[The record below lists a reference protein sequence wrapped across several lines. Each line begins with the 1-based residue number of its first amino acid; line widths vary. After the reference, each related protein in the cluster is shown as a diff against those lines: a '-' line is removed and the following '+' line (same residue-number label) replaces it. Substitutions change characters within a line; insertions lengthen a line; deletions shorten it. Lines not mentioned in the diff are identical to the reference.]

1 LRHLSGG
8 SDDLRMTWSEDRGL
22 VRFGLLGFGI
32 YWLRSA
38 VIVADSIASA
48 IASGSAEPRCRRRTS
63 S

>member
-32 YWLRSA
+32 LAAQA
-38 VIVADSIASA
+38 VIVGDSIASA